1 LPWRKASKGVLRDR
15 LLVPAW
21 AGAGTLLVLV
31 LFGVHSLAALLAFGL
46 GAFAG
51 AAALRQLV
59 LAARNARRSGQPW
72 WRGVVGRANGG
83 MIVHLGVVV
92 VAVGF
97 AASMSFVQRDEFR
110 LKPGQSARLDGHRV
124 TYLGLER
131 VKYAN
136 RTSERAA
143 VRVDGGRVYRPAL
156 SKYPFATQA
165 IGTPS
170 VRIGVFQD
178 VYLTLVTTPSNP
190 QGTAVIGV
198 IVTPLVNWLWAG
210 GGIIG
215 LGTALALVP
224 GRRRVPT
231 APASAPGPLPEP
243 EPVAV

>member
-1 LPWRKASKGVLRDR
+1 
-15 LLVPAW
+15 
-21 AGAGTLLVLV
+21 
-31 LFGVHSLAALLAFGL
+31 LAFGL

-59 LAARNARRSGQPW
+59 LAARAAHRSGQSW

-83 MIVHLGVVV
+83 MVVHLGVVV

-97 AASMSFVQRDEFR
+97 AASMSFAQRDEFS
-110 LKPGQSARLDGHRV
+110 LKPGQSARLDGHRI
-124 TYLGLER
+124 TYLGVDH

-136 RTSERAA
+136 RTSERAR

-156 SKYPFATQA
+156 STYPFATQA

-178 VYLTLVTTPSNP
+178 VYLTLVTTPNDP
-190 QGTAVIGV
+190 QAKAVIGV

-210 GGIIG
+210 GAIIAV
-215 LGTALALVP
+215 GTALALVP

-231 APASAPGPLPEP
+231 APASQPLPDPEP

>member
-1 LPWRKASKGVLRDR
+1 
-15 LLVPAW
+15 
-21 AGAGTLLVLV
+21 
-31 LFGVHSLAALLAFGL
+31 LLAFGL

-59 LAARNARRSGQPW
+59 LAARAARRAGQPW

-83 MIVHLGVVV
+83 MVVHLGVVI

-97 AASMSFVQRDEFR
+97 AASMSFAQRDEFS
-110 LKPGQSARLDGHRV
+110 LKPGQTARVDGHRI
-124 TYLGLER
+124 TYLGVER

-136 RTSERAA
+136 RTSERAR
-143 VRVDGGRVYRPAL
+143 VRVDAGRVYRPAL

-170 VRIGVFQD
+170 VRVGVFED
-178 VYLTLVTTPSNP
+178 VYLTLVTTPDDP
-190 QGTAVIGV
+190 QGRAVIGV

-210 GGIIG
+210 GLIIG

-231 APASAPGPLPEP
+231 APASQPLPEP
-243 EPVAV
+243 EPEPVTV